1 MNLTCRLRA
10 ATGLDLTV
18 ATVERAVRERMR
30 ATGAGLD
37 YDPQPGTPEF
47 DALVDLVVVPESWIL
62 RDPAQFDT
70 ALRFVQA
77 RLAAQPARPVR
88 VLSLPCAG
96 GEEPYTLAM
105 LLARAGI
112 GPDACRIDAFDVS
125 HEAIARAR
133 AGRYTRNAF
142 RGDDRGLRE
151 RFFTDDGDGCV
162 IGAEPRAYVAF
173 GQANLFDLDPHQAGP
188 YDLVFC
194 RNLLIYF
201 DAARQARAAACL
213 LALLADDGLLLAGHA
228 EAPALCRHGF
238 GPATPRATSAL
249 RKQGRRRP
257 HVVPA
262 AVRAVLPP
270 ARPAAPRPPAP
281 ARVVAPTAAPAPRDL
296 LADARRNANAGRLAE
311 AEQDCRAALALRA
324 DDAEAW
330 FLLGLTA
337 ECAGRTQEA
346 ERDWRRCVYL
356 APDHYEALCA
366 LALLLEQRG
375 DAGAAGNFKR
385 RAARVHARRGS
396 TTA

>member
-30 ATGAGLD
+30 ATGASLD
-37 YDPQPGTPEF
+37 YDPHPGTPEF
-47 DALVDLVVVPESWIL
+47 DALVDLVVVPESWFL

-70 ALRFVQA
+70 ALRFV
-77 RLAAQPARPVR
+77 RAQPGRMVR

-112 GPDACRIDAFDVS
+112 GPDACRIDAFDLS
-125 HEAIARAR
+125 HDAIARAR

-173 GQANLFDLDPHQAGP
+173 GQANLFDLDPRQAGP

-213 LALLADDGLLLAGHA
+213 FALLADDGLLLAGHA

-238 GPATPRATSAL
+238 GPATPRATSVL
-249 RKQGRRRP
+249 RKQGRRRARILP
-257 HVVPA
+257 AAEPA
-262 AVRAVLPP
+262 AVH
-270 ARPAAPRPPAP
+270 ARPATPRPAAAP
-281 ARVVAPTAAPAPRDL
+281 PVAKPTAAPPPRDL
-296 LADARRNANAGRLAE
+296 LADARRHANAGRLAE
-311 AEQDCRAALALRA
+311 AEQSCRAALALRG

-337 ECAGRTQEA
+337 ECAGRPQEA
-346 ERDWRRCVYL
+346 DRNWRRCVYL
-356 APDHYEALCA
+356 DPDHYEALCA

-375 DAGAAGNFKR
+375 DADAGAVFKR